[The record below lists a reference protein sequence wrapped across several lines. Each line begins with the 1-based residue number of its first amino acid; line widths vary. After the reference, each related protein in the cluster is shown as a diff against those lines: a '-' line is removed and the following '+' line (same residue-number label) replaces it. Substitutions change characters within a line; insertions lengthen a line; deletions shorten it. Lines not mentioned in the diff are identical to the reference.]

1 MKSIENWVGTWRPH
15 RPRGPIAALYSSPGP
30 KYALPGLTGSSEH
43 DPTKYKAPMFS
54 MGMRH
59 KLANPSCSPGP
70 KYSMHPKITRKGH
83 DGTPAFSI
91 YKRRKDPRLV
101 QTPGPGAY
109 SPERADRLNFH
120 SAPACSLSGRH
131 KEINSKQTPSPASY
145 TLPPVLGPNTVVTPA
160 ALAYSISGRNKSDS
174 DLNKIPLKSP
184 GLVYKVVDPSI
195 YRPKAPQYSMTGRN
209 FPPDDSTKKPGPGA
223 HYPEKVTLS
232 KPKAPSFTF
241 GIRHSQYIS
250 SLVVDEFNKRSLTN
264 ERDKA
269 ATALEPKA
277 AW

>member
-1 MKSIENWVGTWRPH
+1 TTENWVGTWRPH

-59 KLANPSCSPGP
+59 KLASPDCSPGP
-70 KYSMHPKITRKGH
+70 KYLMHSKITRKGH
-83 DGTPAFSI
+83 DGSPAFSI
-91 YKRRKDPRLV
+91 YQRQKEPRLV
-101 QTPGPGAY
+101 QTPGPDAY
-109 SPERADRLNFH
+109 CPERADRLNFH

-131 KEINSKQTPSPASY
+131 KEINCNQSP
-145 TLPPVLGPNTVVTPA
+145 
-160 ALAYSISGRNKSDS
+160 R
-174 DLNKIPLKSP
+174 
-184 GLVYKVVDPSI
+184 LVYKVVDPST

-209 FPPDDSTKKPGPGA
+209 FPPHDITRKPGPGA

-250 SLVVDEFNKRSLTN
+250 SLVVDL
-264 ERDKA
+264 
-269 ATALEPKA
+269 
-277 AW
+277 